1 MRRRDF
7 IKVVASSAVTW
18 PFAAHGQQPALPV
31 IGFVHAS
38 SPTAQFGAFVDAFR
52 QGLKETGYI
61 EGQNVTI
68 EFRWAEN
75 HNERVPALIAD
86 LVQRHPSVL
95 VAAPSVPA
103 LAAKAAT
110 ATVPIVFE
118 CGVDPVAAG
127 LVVSLN
133 RPGGNITGIANL
145 SIGLI
150 EKQIEIMREVI
161 PKATAFGA
169 LLNPTA
175 QTFPLYESDVQTAA
189 AAQGVQVQI
198 LKAGNTGEI
207 ELAFETAGK
216 ERMGAV
222 IISSDPVFLTQRDQ
236 IVALAT
242 RTAMPNIHAFREYA
256 LAGGLMS
263 YGPQLTDAYRL
274 TGIYA
279 GRILNGEKP
288 GDLPVQQAVKVELVV
303 NLKTAKALGVTIPLA
318 LLGRA
323 DEVIE

>member
-1 MRRRDF
+1 MQRRDF
-7 IKVVASSAVTW
+7 IIVVASSAITW
-18 PFAAHGQQPALPV
+18 PLAARGQQPALPV
-31 IGFVHAS
+31 IGVVHAA
-38 SPTAQFGAFVDAFR
+38 SPTAQFGALVDAFR

-95 VAAPSVPA
+95 VAAPTVPA

-118 CGVDPVAAG
+118 CGVDPIAAG

-145 SIGLI
+145 SLGLI

-175 QTFPLYESDVQTAA
+175 QTFPLYES
-189 AAQGVQVQI
+189 GVQ
-198 LKAGNTGEI
+198 
-207 ELAFETAGK
+207 
-216 ERMGAV
+216 
-222 IISSDPVFLTQRDQ
+222 
-236 IVALAT
+236 
-242 RTAMPNIHAFREYA
+242 
-256 LAGGLMS
+256 
-263 YGPQLTDAYRL
+263 
-274 TGIYA
+274 
-279 GRILNGEKP
+279 
-288 GDLPVQQAVKVELVV
+288 
-303 NLKTAKALGVTIPLA
+303 
-318 LLGRA
+318 
-323 DEVIE
+323 

>member
-1 MRRRDF
+1 MQRRDF
-7 IKVVASSAVTW
+7 IKVVASSAITW
-18 PFAAHGQQPALPV
+18 PLAAHGQQPALPV

-38 SPTAQFGAFVDAFR
+38 SPTAQFGVFVDAFR

-161 PKATAFGA
+161 PNATAFGA
-169 LLNPTA
+169 NVSIVRERRTNGRRRAGCASSNP
-175 QTFPLYESDVQTAA
+175 QS
-189 AAQGVQVQI
+189 
-198 LKAGNTGEI
+198 GE
-207 ELAFETAGK
+207 
-216 ERMGAV
+216 
-222 IISSDPVFLTQRDQ
+222 
-236 IVALAT
+236 
-242 RTAMPNIHAFREYA
+242 
-256 LAGGLMS
+256 
-263 YGPQLTDAYRL
+263 YR
-274 TGIYA
+274 
-279 GRILNGEKP
+279 RN
-288 GDLPVQQAVKVELVV
+288 
-303 NLKTAKALGVTIPLA
+303 
-318 LLGRA
+318 
-323 DEVIE
+323 

>member
-1 MRRRDF
+1 MRRRQV
-7 IKVVASSAVTW
+7 IKLLGGATAAW
-18 PFAAHGQQPALPV
+18 PLAAHGQQPALPV

-38 SPTAQFGAFVDAFR
+38 SPAQFGAFVDAFR

-95 VAAPSVPA
+95 VAAPTVPA

-150 EKQIEIMREVI
+150 EKQIRPKRFHCTRATYKRPPPRRVCKFKSSKRGI
-161 PKATAFGA
+161 PEKLS
-169 LLNPTA
+169 LLLRPPPRN
-175 QTFPLYESDVQTAA
+175 EWVQ
-189 AAQGVQVQI
+189 
-198 LKAGNTGEI
+198 
-207 ELAFETAGK
+207 
-216 ERMGAV
+216 
-222 IISSDPVFLTQRDQ
+222 
-236 IVALAT
+236 
-242 RTAMPNIHAFREYA
+242 
-256 LAGGLMS
+256 
-263 YGPQLTDAYRL
+263 
-274 TGIYA
+274 
-279 GRILNGEKP
+279 
-288 GDLPVQQAVKVELVV
+288 
-303 NLKTAKALGVTIPLA
+303 
-318 LLGRA
+318 
-323 DEVIE
+323 